1 MIPTSM
7 KKLVLILGLIL
18 GCSFIGFAGGT
29 SQPRTQ
35 PDQSK
40 PLRIGLMP
48 AVDILP
54 ILAAYDLGLFEE
66 EGVQVELELFS
77 SALDRQSAV
86 QAGTVDGILTDLV
99 ALALNVQ
106 SGFPL
111 VGTLSTQGM
120 FMVLGQG
127 SSMPE
132 PGNRAS
138 IGLMQVSVTN
148 FLADQWV
155 GDQFDLDK
163 VFINDL
169 GIRLE
174 ALVNGQTDLGFFPE
188 PLASVGIL
196 RGLEIV
202 ALSQEAD
209 ESPQIIAFTQAAIN
223 SKTES
228 VRAFHRAYARGVDL
242 VLNDQDLARDLLLAY
257 IPNINPA
264 IRNSIRLPQFTQ
276 PSLPSREYIQQVLD
290 WTQDISGRAL
300 TVIPEQL
307 VDSRFIQGF

>member
-1 MIPTSM
+1 M
-7 KKLVLILGLIL
+7 KKLLLVLVLALGISGL
-18 GCSFIGFAGGT
+18 FFAGGT
-29 SQPRTQ
+29 PQSPSPSSQFET
-35 PDQSK
+35 
-40 PLRIGLMP
+40 LRLGLMP

-54 ILAAYDLGLFEE
+54 ILAAYDRGIFEQ
-66 EGVQVELELFS
+66 EGVVVDLEIFS
-77 SALDRQSAV
+77 SGLDRQSAV

-120 FMVLGQG
+120 FMVLGQP
-127 SSMPE
+127 SKTPE
-132 PGNRAS
+132 PGTRTS

-155 GDQFDLDK
+155 GDQYELDK
-163 VFINDL
+163 VYINDL
-169 GIRLE
+169 GLRLE

-202 ALSQEAD
+202 ALSREAE
-209 ESPQIIAFTQAAIN
+209 ESPQIIAFTQEAIT
-223 SKTES
+223 SIPES
-228 VRAFHRAYARGVDL
+228 VQAFHRAYARGVTL
-242 VLNDQDLARDLLLAY
+242 VLNDQDFARDLLLTY
-257 IPNINPA
+257 IPNINPG

-276 PSLPSREYIQQVLD
+276 PRLPSSQYIQQVLD
-290 WTQDISGRAL
+290 WTQDISGRTL
-300 TVIPEQL
+300 TISPNQL
-307 VDSRFIQGF
+307 INPRFIQEF

>member
-1 MIPTSM
+1 M
-7 KKLVLILGLIL
+7 KKLPLILVLILVSSSIVF
-18 GCSFIGFAGGT
+18 SGGS
-29 SQPRTQ
+29 SQPTAQ
-35 PDQSK
+35 PGLLR

-66 EGVQVELELFS
+66 EGVKVELEIFS
-77 SALDRQSAV
+77 SAVDRQSAV

-120 FMVLGQG
+120 FMVLAQG
-127 SSMPE
+127 SRTPE

-202 ALSQEAD
+202 DLSRDGD
-209 ESPQIIAFTQAAIN
+209 ESPQIIAFTQEAIS
-223 SKTES
+223 SKPDS
-228 VRAFHRAYARGVDL
+228 VQAFHRAYARGVTL
-242 VLNDQDLARDLLLAY
+242 VLNDQDLARDLLIDY

-276 PSLPSREYIQQVLD
+276 PSLPSSQYIQQVLD

-300 TVIPEQL
+300 TVSPDQL